1 MRLDFSSLPL
11 KNRAFSDKP
20 MTLIDRAPGAFL
32 SAIMDL
38 AAIETGNRIARERW
52 QLKQLQN
59 LLTHAARRSEF
70 WKKRIGSRKLADIG
84 LADIPVQTRA
94 DVIAQVEA
102 EGSLVQPKDQIRVD
116 KHSTSGSS
124 GTPVD
129 FYVTQRN
136 SDYNT
141 ARPAAQYFME
151 GRDLSLNRTR
161 LIQQKNSD
169 AAGFEVAKQDTWLSP
184 LETFIRTGANK
195 RVRYFQPDMDALCRE
210 LKKDSIGYLII
221 QPRFIDI
228 LHQHVDL
235 EFLKRAGTAMI
246 IPVAEAMDPETRK
259 AFAAMEIPVRGNYSS
274 EEVGAIGFECE
285 RIPEAF
291 HVATSNVI
299 VEVVNDGALQFE
311 HSGMGRVLVT
321 HLHSY
326 ATPFIRYD
334 LGDAATLEPRC
345 PCGHDGPVLSN
356 IYGRSKSLVK
366 HADGR
371 VSIFLL
377 RGKEMTAV
385 ARFNEY
391 RLRQTDLQTIVVEL
405 GGRDALAP
413 EEIEALIALVRSHA
427 GDDIEVRIKPVAEID
442 WGQGTKR
449 LGFVSDVL

>member
-1 MRLDFSSLPL
+1 
-11 KNRAFSDKP
+11 
-20 MTLIDRAPGAFL
+20 
-32 SAIMDL
+32 
-38 AAIETGNRIARERW
+38 
-52 QLKQLQN
+52 
-59 LLTHAARRSEF
+59 
-70 WKKRIGSRKLADIG
+70 
-84 LADIPVQTRA
+84 
-94 DVIAQVEA
+94 
-102 EGSLVQPKDQIRVD
+102 
-116 KHSTSGSS
+116 
-124 GTPVD
+124 
-129 FYVTQRN
+129 
-136 SDYNT
+136 
-141 ARPAAQYFME
+141 
-151 GRDLSLNRTR
+151 
-161 LIQQKNSD
+161 
-169 AAGFEVAKQDTWLSP
+169 
-184 LETFIRTGANK
+184 
-195 RVRYFQPDMDALCRE
+195 MDALCRE

-259 AFAAMEIPVRGNYSS
+259 AFAAMGIPVRGNYSS

-285 RIPEAF
+285 RIPETF

-413 EEIEALIALVRSHA
+413 EETEALIALVRSHA